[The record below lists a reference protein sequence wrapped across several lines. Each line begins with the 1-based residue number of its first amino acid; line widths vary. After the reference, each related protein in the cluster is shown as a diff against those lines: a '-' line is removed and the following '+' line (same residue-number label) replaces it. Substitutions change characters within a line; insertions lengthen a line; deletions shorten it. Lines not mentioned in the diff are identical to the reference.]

1 MRWKK
6 QKRGRGMKLEKR
18 EITLNERDSIKDAYY
33 MQKVLL
39 NEYICSLEKVE
50 KKQTRNELARLI
62 MENIEALYLLRDLLK
77 E

>member
-1 MRWKK
+1 
-6 QKRGRGMKLEKR
+6 MKLEKR

-50 KKQTRNELARLI
+50 K
-62 MENIEALYLLRDLLK
+62 
-77 E
+77 